1 MTPVLIAVAA
11 VVCAILASRLMWWA
25 TKRSAVWA
33 MAGGSLLAF
42 LALAGAIVI
51 AWFMTRA
58 VYGP

>member
-1 MTPVLIAVAA
+1 
-11 VVCAILASRLMWWA
+11 
-25 TKRSAVWA
+25 

-42 LALAGAIVI
+42 LALAGAIAI